1 MKGMVSSMFFYGITD
16 IGKKRVVNQDNFKI
30 KEYSEDVTLA
40 IVCDGM
46 GGARG
51 GGVASSLA
59 ISAFMEHLDE
69 NSAVFTE
76 GYASANA
83 DEVISDLLRNA
94 VIRANTA
101 VYTAASSSPEL
112 TGMGTT
118 LVCTLITKNK
128 IYCVNVGD
136 SRMYHGTHSSIEQ
149 VTRDHSYV
157 QYLVDIGRITPK
169 KAKKSSHRNIITRAV
184 GTESTVE
191 ADLYSL
197 NKCSSEHPVFVLL
210 CSDGLSNMVELREIA
225 SALKSSDR
233 SGDALKRAAERVV
246 NLANEHGGND
256 NITVVL
262 LAY

>member
-1 MKGMVSSMFFYGITD
+1 MFFYGTTD

-40 IVCDGM
+40 VVCDGM

-59 ISAFMEHLDE
+59 ISAFMDHLDG
-69 NSAVFTE
+69 NAAVFTD
-76 GYASANA
+76 GHPAANA
-83 DEVISDLLRNA
+83 DETISELLREA
-94 VIRANTA
+94 VVHANDA
-101 VYTAASSSPEL
+101 VFSAASSSPEL

-118 LVCTLITKNK
+118 LVCTLITPCK

-136 SRMYHGTHSSIEQ
+136 SRMYHGSYNSIEQ

-184 GTESTVE
+184 GTESSVE
-191 ADLYSL
+191 ADLYTLS
-197 NKCSSEHPVFVLL
+197 KSVSESPVFVLL
-210 CSDGLSNMVELREIA
+210 CSDGLSNMVEMREISA
-225 SALKSSDR
+225 ALKNSDR
-233 SGDALKRAAERVV
+233 SGDSLKRAAERIVS
-246 NLANEHGGND
+246 LANEHGGTD
-256 NITVVL
+256 NITGVL

>member
-1 MKGMVSSMFFYGITD
+1 MFFYGTTD

-40 IVCDGM
+40 VVCDGM

-59 ISAFMEHLDE
+59 ISAFMEYLDD
-69 NSAVFTE
+69 NASVFTE
-76 GYASANA
+76 DHSSSNA
-83 DEVISDLLRNA
+83 DEAISELLRSA
-94 VIRANTA
+94 VVRANEA
-101 VYTAASSSPEL
+101 VFTAASSSPEL
-112 TGMGTT
+112 SGMGTT
-118 LVCTLITKNK
+118 LVCALITPQK
-128 IYCVNVGD
+128 IYSVNVGD
-136 SRMYHGTHSSIEQ
+136 SRMYHGTHNSIEQ

-191 ADLYSL
+191 ADLYTL
-197 NKCSSEHPVFVLL
+197 NKNKSELPVFVLL

-233 SGDALKRAAERVV
+233 TGDALKRSAERVV
-246 NLANEHGGND
+246 HLANEHGGND